1 MLNSAFNAQVSRVII
16 IVVQVAVKI
25 YVAATEALRIKERQ
39 DESQFATKFGGKTR
53 DWV

>member
-1 MLNSAFNAQVSRVII
+1 MLNSAFNAQILRVII

-39 DESQFATKFGGKTR
+39 DETQIANYQIWWKN
-53 DWV
+53 

>member
-39 DESQFATKFGGKTR
+39 NETQFCHQIWWKN
-53 DWV
+53 